1 MTHVLPRLILIG
13 ALLLLLGL
21 LSACSTNSTAS
32 AGSTPV
38 LVQRQMQ
45 LPPLPDTARQKQSVP
60 SECLPTCLENNSAEQ
75 ESMLQKLQKLGL
87 PD

>member
-1 MTHVLPRLILIG
+1 MRNVNTTS
-13 ALLLLLGL
+13 ALLLLTL
-21 LSACSTNSTAS
+21 LASGCATNSPESPS
-32 AGSTPV
+32 ATPA